1 MTSTS
6 ADPPALPAFATAL
19 AGAIAACPRTHETM
33 VVPLDE
39 ADDMVLAETIVADR
53 DVPPFN
59 RAQMDGY
66 ALRHADFAPVTPMEV
81 VGTIAAGQSADV
93 RIPRSAC
100 VAIATGAPVPDDAD
114 TVVPHEWSDRGA
126 PVRFNRPDVKPGHAI
141 HPRGADARAGDV
153 LVPDRMHLRP
163 QHLAL
168 AAMVGLTRVTVI
180 RPPRIIVLTSGDEVR
195 PLGASVA
202 PHQIR
207 NSNGI
212 LIVRLVHRL
221 GAMSATHAHLPDD
234 RQKTIDTVGHAIET
248 ADIVITIGGV
258 SAGDR
263 DFFPIAFETLD
274 VDMTVRGAA
283 IQPGKPIC
291 IGQAT
296 SGAMVI
302 GLPGNPVSALV
313 TACLFAG
320 PIIRQRRGD
329 DPAHQWRTLT
339 LRYAVRSNIDRE
351 VFRPGREDDD
361 DRVTIPPWAGSGDL
375 AHTAQTTGIVALP
388 RSAAD
393 IPAGTRVNYL
403 AWP

>member
-6 ADPPALPAFATAL
+6 ADPPALPGFDTAL
-19 AGAIAACPRTHETM
+19 ANAIAACPSTHETFD
-33 VVPLDE
+33 VPLDD
-39 ADDMVLAETIVADR
+39 ADGMVLARTIIADR

-66 ALRHADFAPVTPMEV
+66 ALRHAEYTTTAPMDV
-81 VGTIAAGQSADV
+81 VGMIAAGQPADI
-93 RIPRSAC
+93 RIPAGAC
-100 VAIATGAPVPDDAD
+100 IAIATGAPVPEDAD
-114 TVVPHEWSDRGA
+114 TVVPHEWSDRGT
-126 PVRFNRPDVKPGHAI
+126 PVRFTRPDVKRGHAI
-141 HPRGADARAGDV
+141 HPCGADARAGDV
-153 LVPDRMHLRP
+153 IVPDRTHLLP

-168 AAMVGLTRVTVI
+168 AATVGLTRVTVI

-221 GAMSATHAHLPDD
+221 GALSATHAHLPDD

-263 DFFPIAFETLD
+263 DFFPSAFEAHGI
-274 VDMTVRGAA
+274 DMALRGAA

-291 IGQAT
+291 IGRAPRGT
-296 SGAMVI
+296 IVI

-329 DPAHQWRTLT
+329 DPTHTWRTLT
-339 LRYAVRSNIDRE
+339 LREAVRTNAHRE
-351 VFRPGREDDD
+351 VFRPGCAHEDGT
-361 DRVTIPPWAGSGDL
+361 VTIPPWAGSGDL
-375 AHTAQTTGIVALP
+375 AHTAATTGIIALP
-388 RSAAD
+388 KSAEP
-393 IPAGTRVNYL
+393 I
-403 AWP
+403 